1 MLRSCAGSSAQGQA
15 LMFPKMP
22 DSRVQDAANRGKTP
36 VRFRVDAGRVGSTL
50 WFRPCHSPKVAM
62 IIALPAGPGQS
73 AAEFAVPS
81 PPPGLL
87 GRLQMQSQVVARRVL

>member
-1 MLRSCAGSSAQGQA
+1 
-15 LMFPKMP
+15 
-22 DSRVQDAANRGKTP
+22 
-36 VRFRVDAGRVGSTL
+36 
-50 WFRPCHSPKVAM
+50 M

-73 AAEFAVPS
+73 TAEFAVPS